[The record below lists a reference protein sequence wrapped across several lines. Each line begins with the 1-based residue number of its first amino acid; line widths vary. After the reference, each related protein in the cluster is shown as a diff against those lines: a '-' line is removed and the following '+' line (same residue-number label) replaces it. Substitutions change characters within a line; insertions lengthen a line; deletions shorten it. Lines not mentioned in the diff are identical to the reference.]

1 MALLLIIINKPSY
14 LVPRQP
20 LQSSELCALCRYF
33 YMDTLKGGKRKG
45 GQSEYNIAA
54 TLNRTVTRSINGF
67 NTRCLHVMTG
77 EHYRETATAPAYDLV
92 LAVMVRLDG
101 SRLSCRVPVITATS
115 RNSDNKNGDMPKRRH
130 SKTATTRVKTATT
143 RVKTAT
149 TISQNGDKHWSKR
162 RQPLVKT
169 VKNFGQNG
177 EEFWSKRRQS
187 LVKTATVVSQNGDS
201 SQSGLW
207 FKTAK
212 NLAVI
217 INNSLIARH
226 FSKKIETG
234 SVGFLDTTF
243 VKTATV
249 VSQDFCTK
257 RRRI

>member
-1 MALLLIIINKPSY
+1 MNTSLLRLRNHCH
-14 LVPRQP
+14 R
-20 LQSSELCALCRYF
+20 
-33 YMDTLKGGKRKG
+33 
-45 GQSEYNIAA
+45 
-54 TLNRTVTRSINGF
+54 VTG
-67 NTRCLHVMTG
+67 
-77 EHYRETATAPAYDLV
+77 
-92 LAVMVRLDG
+92 
-101 SRLSCRVPVITATS
+101 RVPVITATS
-115 RNSDNKNGDMPKRRH
+115 RNGDNKNGDMRKRRH

-143 RVKTAT
+143 RVETAT

-217 INNSLIARH
+217 NNNSLIARH
-226 FSKKIETG
+226 FRKTIHTG

-243 VKTATV
+243 EY
-249 VSQDFCTK
+249 
-257 RRRI
+257 R